1 MGTRDSP
8 RNKAKAVAL
17 ASLQVCGTTAT
28 LFRKACFR
36 PSDLSSTTYCIVLN
50 RRKIARAVTK
60 LYDLTLGP
68 SGVRSTQLAILVSTA
83 KSQPVSIGGLS
94 DLLLIDTITLT
105 RSLHLLQR
113 QGLVRISTR
122 STMRQRFVTL
132 TREGTRV
139 IDRSIPLWRNVQ
151 TRLVTAIGEQ
161 RWKAL
166 QQELVRLSALRLQQ
180 NGRTTP

>member
-1 MGTRDSP
+1 MP
-8 RNKAKAVAL
+8 K
-17 ASLQVCGTTAT
+17 Q
-28 LFRKACFR
+28 LFGIK
-36 PSDLSSTTYCIVLN
+36 SDLSSTKYCVVLN
-50 RRKIARAVTK
+50 CRKTTRAVTK
-60 LYDLTLGP
+60 LYDLALGP
-68 SGVRSTQLAILVSTA
+68 CGVRSTQLSILVGTA

-94 DLLLIDTITLT
+94 DMLLIDTTTLT

-132 TREGTRV
+132 THEGTRV

-151 TRLVTAIGEQ
+151 TRLVTAIGDQ

-166 QQELVRLSALRLQQ
+166 QQELAQLSALALRLQQ